1 MPETLQNTP
10 IQDNAMPEIA
20 MHTDDESFMR
30 MALALASEAAAAGEV
45 PVGAIIVK
53 DGQIIGRGRNAPIG
67 LHDPSAHAEIQ
78 AMRDAAQTLGNYRLV
93 DCTLY
98 VTLEPCAMCSG
109 AIQHARIAR
118 LVYGA
123 SDPKTGCCGS
133 VLNLMAEQK
142 LNHHCVVTG
151 GVLASNC
158 GALLS
163 HFFKARRKSAQP
175 AAASGP

>member
-1 MPETLQNTP
+1 M
-10 IQDNAMPEIA
+10 QDE
-20 MHTDDESFMR
+20 DFMR
-30 MALALASEAAAAGEV
+30 MAMTLAAEAASLGEV
-45 PVGAIIVK
+45 PVGAVVVK
-53 DGQIIGRGRNAPIG
+53 DGIIIGKGRNAPIS
-67 LHDPSAHAEIQ
+67 LNDPTAHAEIQ
-78 AMRDAAQTLGNYRLV
+78 AMREAAQHLGNYRLI

-133 VLNLMAEQK
+133 VVNLMAEQK
-142 LNHHCVVTG
+142 LNHHCQVSSDI
-151 GVLASNC
+151 LAAEC

-163 HFFKARRKSAQP
+163 DFFRQRRLEKSKV
-175 AAASGP
+175 

>member
-1 MPETLQNTP
+1 M
-10 IQDNAMPEIA
+10 QDE
-20 MHTDDESFMR
+20 DFMR
-30 MALALASEAAAAGEV
+30 QAMMLAAEAAALGEV
-45 PVGAIIVK
+45 PVGAIVVK
-53 DGQIIGRGRNAPIG
+53 DGIIIGKGRNAPIS
-67 LHDPSAHAEIQ
+67 LNDPTAHAEIQ
-78 AMRDAAQTLGNYRLV
+78 AMREAAQHLSNYRLV

-133 VLNLMAEQK
+133 VVNLMAEQK
-142 LNHHCVVTG
+142 LNHHCQVSSD
-151 GVLASNC
+151 VLAAEC

-163 HFFKARRKSAQP
+163 DFFRQRRLEKSKV
-175 AAASGP
+175 